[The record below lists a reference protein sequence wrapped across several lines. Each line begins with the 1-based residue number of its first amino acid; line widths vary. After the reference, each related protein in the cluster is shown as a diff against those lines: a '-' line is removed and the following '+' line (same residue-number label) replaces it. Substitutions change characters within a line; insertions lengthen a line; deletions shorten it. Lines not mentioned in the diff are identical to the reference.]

1 MAQISTKQKFL
12 SLIEDVEIV
21 ARELFE
27 LMSTP
32 KGQQRADAPEQGELI
47 QLLIKKDKDI
57 KETLKLASEQGK
69 VQVVIDELKAEV
81 DKRDM
86 DIKILQK
93 NLKEAENILSTAL
106 FQAKEKLTAIEQAN
120 NKKISS
126 EELIKYAH
134 RISASNAV
142 AAPPTWAPGDPRRP
156 YPTDFEMRSGC
167 LAKMSD
173 IPASTQTSQTQ
184 GTYTDSTS
192 TRQSSVQMSDHML
205 QTQSSHHSTSSLSW
219 QPSSDN
225 TVGHLASGS
234 HHPLSD
240 MRGHNKE
247 NEEVELMSTDSSSSS
262 SSDE

>member
-1 MAQISTKQKFL
+1 
-12 SLIEDVEIV
+12 
-21 ARELFE
+21 
-27 LMSTP
+27 MSTP

-47 QLLIKKDKDI
+47 QLLIKKDRDI

-93 NLKEAENILSTAL
+93 NLKEAENILSAAI

-120 NKKISS
+120 NRKISS
-126 EELIKYAH
+126 EELIRYAH

-167 LAKMSD
+167 LAKLSD
-173 IPASTQTSQTQ
+173 LPASTQTSQTQ
-184 GTYTDSTS
+184 GTYTDSSS
-192 TRQSSVQMSDHML
+192 TRQSSLQMSDHML

-219 QPSSDN
+219 QSSEN
-225 TVGHLASGS
+225 TVSHLASGS
-234 HHPLSD
+234 HHLISD

-247 NEEVELMSTDSSSSS
+247 NEEVELMSSDSSSSS